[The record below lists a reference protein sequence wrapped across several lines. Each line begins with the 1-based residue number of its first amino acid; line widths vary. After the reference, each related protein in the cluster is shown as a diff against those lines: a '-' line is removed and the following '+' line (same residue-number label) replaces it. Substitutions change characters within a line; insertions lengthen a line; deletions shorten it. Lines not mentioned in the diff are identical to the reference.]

1 MAKKSVAS
9 FIIKIPLSN
18 SHQHP
23 RPFLSFFTWISWTH
37 FVFKSV
43 SDAFVVFDVLLG
55 PVYDADD
62 AKLDGNNTA
71 AQNVDC
77 VSAWKKLQN
86 AF

>member
-1 MAKKSVAS
+1 MAGKNGQK
-9 FIIKIPLSN
+9 IKIPLL
-18 SHQHP
+18 SHINT
-23 RPFLSFFTWISWTH
+23 LDLFFTWISWTH
-37 FVFKSV
+37 FVFESV

-62 AKLDGNNTA
+62 AKLDGNNAA

-86 AF
+86 AFKKC